1 MDQGIH
7 EAVSRPRCSA
17 VGTAVALAA
26 GLVEGAANSLP
37 MDCNTGRNSVSVPE
51 LWLCFAVPLSFSS
64 FEDEGRCLGHLH
76 SFRASRSQVKQ
87 GDGTWR
93 ANPPFFS
100 GNGPNGQALP
110 HCGTCSSLRGAF
122 DVLPVA
128 ELLVVDARTS
138 AACPRQLSTKSTSQE
153 RKWLQRP
160 RVLPRVPLQ
169 MLLAKSEAMRVTRQ
183 LGLPPRYRRVSI

>member
-93 ANPPFFS
+93 ANPPFFFRQRAERS
-100 GNGPNGQALP
+100 GTSPLRHLLQLEGCLQRTARRRAPCGGCQNISRLPQATEYQEYLA
-110 HCGTCSSLRGAF
+110 GTETSS
-122 DVLPVA
+122 P
-128 ELLVVDARTS
+128 ARTPTKTS
-138 AACPRQLSTKSTSQE
+138 STTLSCLE
-153 RKWLQRP
+153 L
-160 RVLPRVPLQ
+160 
-169 MLLAKSEAMRVTRQ
+169 M
-183 LGLPPRYRRVSI
+183 VS

>member
-1 MDQGIH
+1 VD
-7 EAVSRPRCSA
+7 
-17 VGTAVALAA
+17 TAVALAA

-122 DVLPVA
+122 SVLPVA

-153 RKWLQRP
+153 QNNSFVYRSRLS
-160 RVLPRVPLQ
+160 VTRVPDGTQFTPGGSHNFGSLNFREPMGWQ
-169 MLLAKSEAMRVTRQ
+169 
-183 LGLPPRYRRVSI
+183 VSRSYPMSFGG